1 MKMRIF
7 ISHSSADAGISKKIC
22 KHLEKNGHSC
32 FFAPRDIRSGF
43 SYAEEIMNGIDGSDA
58 LILVLSKK
66 SNESPHVLR
75 EIERAVSLD
84 LPIIVYKSE
93 EVELTK
99 SMEYFLMSHQ
109 WLNTSTDHDYSKLL
123 AAVNTLNAKERKTSE
138 KNGTAEKKKNPLP
151 LLGYIAVLIG
161 AIALV
166 VLLIIFANGN
176 GNNNSS
182 SGTATSST
190 ASEETGNTSSGTD
203 GTTDT
208 SKNESVQ
215 ILPPGAV
222 AGIENI
228 KPGNT
233 ITLGTY
239 NGEPIKWRILTVDGR
254 NALILSE
261 SILTMKAYDAAE
273 SGTYNYIGDDDYWNE
288 DISELPMMTQK
299 KLRGSNQWH
308 LSNIRTWLN
317 SDRENVQYNDQPPT
331 SAAMSEKKNGYDKE
345 PGFLNG
351 FTDEEKAIIIP
362 TPITT
367 NNVDMNVTTD
377 DLVFLLSKD
386 ELELLSAADVSI
398 AAKPTEKAVELDK
411 SGWYASYSKSYNVDD
426 HYWWLRD
433 NGGEAGY
440 EGYLVCNSYA
450 ENKVISY
457 PVGVEGFG
465 IRPAMK
471 IRLSADIVDK
481 ITE

>member
-1 MKMRIF
+1 MRIF
-7 ISHSSADAGISKKIC
+7 ISHSSANAGISKKIC

-32 FFAPRDIRSGF
+32 FFAPRDIRSGY

-84 LPIIVYKSE
+84 LPIIVYKAE
-93 EVELTK
+93 EVTLTK

-109 WLNTSTDHDYSKLL
+109 WLNTDTDSDHNKLL
-123 AAVNTLNAKERKTSE
+123 AAVNKLKLKDKKTEENTESV
-138 KNGTAEKKKNPLP
+138 EKKKLP
-151 LLGYIAVLIG
+151 FPPAICIAALVGI
-161 AIALV
+161 IALV
-166 VLLIIFANGN
+166 VVIIILANSGT
-176 GNNNSS
+176 GNNNNSNNTGTSATESAGSS
-182 SGTATSST
+182 SSS
-190 ASEETGNTSSGTD
+190 SDN
-203 GTTDT
+203 TTDT

-215 ILPPGAV
+215 ILPPGTV
-222 AGIENI
+222 AGMEDV
-228 KPGNT
+228 KPGDT
-233 ITLGTY
+233 VTFGTY
-239 NGEPIKWRILTVDGR
+239 NGEPVKWRILKIEGR
-254 NALILSE
+254 DAIIISDQ
-261 SILTMKAYDAAE
+261 ILTMKAFDAAE
-273 SGTYNYIGDDDYWNE
+273 SGKYNYLDNKDYWNE

-317 SDRENVQYNDQPPT
+317 SDRENVKYSDQPPT
-331 SAAMSEKKNGYDKE
+331 SAAMSDLKNGYDKE

-351 FTDEEKAIIIP
+351 FTQEEKDAIIP
-362 TPITT
+362 TAITT
-367 NNVDMNVTTD
+367 NNGDMNVTTD

-386 ELELLSAADVSI
+386 ELALLDEADVSI
-398 AAKPTEKAVELDK
+398 AAKPTEKAIEQNK
-411 SGWYASYSKSYNVDD
+411 SGIYDGYSLGVGVED

-433 NGGEAGY
+433 NGGTAGY
-440 EGYLVCNSYA
+440 EGYLVTNSYTQ
-450 ENKVISY
+450 NKVISY

-471 IRLSADIVDK
+471 IRLTTDVISK